1 MGDGTA
7 AEITRLKRTDARKRQ
22 AIVAKCLSG
31 HAIMA
36 DPRSYHVWLQLP
48 HGWRSEAFAAAAAR
62 HGISLTPSNAFT
74 IAPGHAPNAVR
85 LALGLPTHS
94 QLHAAGDKLAELLAT
109 LPDEADVTE

>member
-31 HAIMA
+31 FEVVA

-48 HGWRSEAFAAAAAR
+48 VGWRSEAFAAAAAR
-62 HGISLTPSNAFT
+62 YGISLTPSNAFT

-85 LALGLPTHS
+85 LALGLPTHE
-94 QLHAAGDKLAELLAT
+94 QLRAAGDRLAQLLAT
-109 LPDEADVTE
+109 DPDQADVTE